1 MGELTILESSARSEC
16 LKLQL
21 QIASIAAAQEVL
33 HSHLANSRSR
43 EVGYETRLSVL
54 ESVKIP
60 NGHVSSSSSSS
71 SSSGSSSSSSR
82 IVDSSA
88 HDSLQ
93 HTKSDERN
101 KAAAADNVNNN
112 NAEVSASSSGD
123 TSGHLSPSQAGSSSA
138 VKEPHALTDT
148 PSDNPLPTVLQ
159 VQERAKETQI
169 ELDEARASLNDLILE
184 IESVSV
190 EEARSREQS
199 ARILRQMADRYANM
213 SICLILLLCVIG
225 VRTKCQNY
233 ISTVE
238 NDRREQCES
247 IDTPYY
253 DTDARNVK

>member
-1 MGELTILESSARSEC
+1 VGELTILESSARSEC
-16 LKLQL
+16 LKLQQ

-71 SSSGSSSSSSR
+71 SNSSR
-82 IVDSSA
+82 IISGSA

-101 KAAAADNVNNN
+101 KAAAADNVNKNN
-112 NAEVSASSSGD
+112 TEGSASSSGD
-123 TSGHLSPSQAGSSSA
+123 TNGHLSPSQTGSSSA
-138 VKEPHALTDT
+138 VKELDALTDT
-148 PSDNPLPTVLQ
+148 PSDTPLPTVLQ

-213 SICLILLLCVIG
+213 SICLILLLCVIA
-225 VRTKCQNY
+225 VRT
-233 ISTVE
+233 
-238 NDRREQCES
+238 
-247 IDTPYY
+247 
-253 DTDARNVK
+253 